1 MCLPIWL
8 VSTNPLT
15 WQLMDTQFMKN
26 KFNSWYTNQVTKQLD
41 EGVKLDEVNV
51 RLFLSTLK
59 LLYAGSILDLY
70 NEMTSEKCKDII
82 ASGWRVAGITDVICI
97 GTKNLPPI
105 DLFHDTNWLLFEV
118 EESNIF

>member
-1 MCLPIWL
+1 
-8 VSTNPLT
+8 
-15 WQLMDTQFMKN
+15 MKN

-51 RLFLSTLK
+51 RLLLSTLK
-59 LLYAGSILDLY
+59 LLYAGSIVDLY

-82 ASGWRVAGITDVICI
+82 ASGWRVS
-97 GTKNLPPI
+97 PI
-105 DLFHDTNWLLFEV
+105 DLFHDTNWLHFEV